1 MLYKILL
8 LFLLI
13 PGFNNKSYCQ
23 NIDINIL
30 REINLNR
37 NRSLDGPFITVT
49 NSLKLVTTAVPI
61 GMACVGL
68 IRKDTNMIRSVLV
81 IGASS
86 VIQGLITKNLKRII
100 NRPRPYVTYPELEN
114 LAGAGDGSFPS
125 GHASGAFA
133 FATALSLEYPE
144 WYVIV
149 PCYTWASTVAYSRM
163 HMGVHYPSDI
173 LMGAAVGAGSAWIS
187 HYLNQKLFRKNK
199 IVSW

>member
-1 MLYKILL
+1 MMYRIVLLLL
-8 LFLLI
+8 LF
-13 PGFNNKSYCQ
+13 PGFVNKSYCQ
-23 NIDINIL
+23 NIDITIL

-37 NRSLDGPFITVT
+37 AKSLDGPFITIT

-61 GMACVGL
+61 GMACAGL
-68 IRKDTNMIRSVLV
+68 IRRDTNMIRSVLV

-86 VIQGLITKNLKRII
+86 IIQDLVTKNLKRIV
-100 NRPRPYVTYPELEN
+100 NRPRPYVTYPDLEN
-114 LAGAGDGSFPS
+114 LVGAGDGSFPS

-149 PCYTWASTVAYSRM
+149 PCYTWASSVAYSRM
-163 HMGVHYPSDI
+163 HLGVHYPSDI